1 MEQRVVDGEDQV
13 GHHLP
18 QQDGTL
24 VILPLAETHGDQCA
38 EPDELVKYVHPSFLL
53 IKNAAHPVGCVA
65 KNEGNAPEKS
75 TLVLEF
81 HCTMGQ
87 PYLSIAAKDNLQKPW
102 AFGGEC
108 DCPQLLLSAP
118 PHIARKGEREGGTF
132 DGFPHSCSITR
143 PQATGFALQNRTNTK
158 KDTLLRVF
166 FRVVLAHRFCCL

>member
-24 VILPLAETHGDQCA
+24 VILPIAETHGDQCA

-65 KNEGNAPEKS
+65 KNRGDAPEKS
-75 TLVLEF
+75 TLILEF
-81 HCTMGQ
+81 YYTMGQ

-108 DCPQLLLSAP
+108 HNS
-118 PHIARKGEREGGTF
+118 
-132 DGFPHSCSITR
+132 
-143 PQATGFALQNRTNTK
+143 
-158 KDTLLRVF
+158 TL
-166 FRVVLAHRFCCL
+166 